1 MIETLG
7 DRLEFFQSCLSH
19 PYQIPKN
26 YNIVNIHVLFMPT
39 LGDKMKLTEDAL
51 ELIHRGRI
59 SFDERERRYKFG
71 QSMINLH
78 EVLQTPI
85 EGNIHH
91 YVIDPKEIDVQSI
104 TKKPVK
110 KHFFHP
116 LQGEDVIVNRFMLY
130 DFSEGLSRRG
140 SGWKKTED
148 WTMGLTAFNDLRK
161 SYHEKLLPLG
171 MEKNWNYFWKTGD
184 VDTRLPYG
192 EYQELIKKSKTTL
205 ILPAYDTDSFS
216 FKRFVE
222 ALSVGTLPIIF
233 GDQFRRC
240 FQSEDLLQ
248 TIEKHLLI
256 SDLGEMKSRVDYLIR
271 NYDEIINELF
281 NHKELK
287 ELGYESHYRKPFE
300 EHVK

>member
-1 MIETLG
+1 MGLSMTKKPIDIIFVPFLMSSPIMDEVMRNDFLLISKSIKRNAILLSAFDIPKITPMIETLG

-116 LQGEDVIVNRFMLY
+116 LQGEDVIVKWYKYSFPIP
-130 DFSEGLSRRG
+130 F
-140 SGWKKTED
+140 
-148 WTMGLTAFNDLRK
+148 
-161 SYHEKLLPLG
+161 
-171 MEKNWNYFWKTGD
+171 
-184 VDTRLPYG
+184 
-192 EYQELIKKSKTTL
+192 EYQLRHQYSKGST
-205 ILPAYDTDSFS
+205 P
-216 FKRFVE
+216 KV
-222 ALSVGTLPIIF
+222 
-233 GDQFRRC
+233 FRRLRG
-240 FQSEDLLQ
+240 LLF
-248 TIEKHLLI
+248 
-256 SDLGEMKSRVDYLIR
+256 SV
-271 NYDEIINELF
+271 
-281 NHKELK
+281 
-287 ELGYESHYRKPFE
+287 PF
-300 EHVK
+300 